1 MKLLNFDGN
10 METLHF
16 PFEERQG
23 GTNEVWIVSFLE
35 GEEIRGGVKY
45 TKVDLGLT

>member
-16 PFEERQG
+16 PFEEIRQRE
-23 GTNEVWIVSFLE
+23 TNEVWIVSYFWKE
-35 GEEIRGGVKY
+35 K
-45 TKVDLGLT
+45 

>member
-16 PFEERQG
+16 PFEERQRE
-23 GTNEVWIVSFLE
+23 TDEVWLVIFGRRRE
-35 GEEIRGGVKY
+35 RRG
-45 TKVDLGLT
+45 

>member
-16 PFEERQG
+16 PFEERQRE
-23 GTNEVWIVSFLE
+23 TNEVWIVSYFWKEKREE
-35 GEEIRGGVKY
+35 GLNIQR
-45 TKVDLGLT
+45 